1 MVLMAAVK
9 SMIAAKTMLVA
20 RLNDE
25 SNDKK

>member
-9 SMIAAKTMLVA
+9 SMIAAKTMLGA

>member
-1 MVLMAAVK
+1 MVLMAAAK
-9 SMIAAKTMLVA
+9 SMITAKTMLVA